1 MSNEKF
7 ALGIDYGTESGRVVV
22 IRVRNGEEIASAVIP
37 YPDGVIDEKLPGGPR
52 LGPDWALQNPRD
64 YLLVIEKGVPK
75 ALKAAAVK
83 GENVI
88 GIGTDFTASTP
99 LPVKARRDAPQLH
112 SAIQQAPTCL
122 GEVME
127 ASCRP
132 TGGEP
137 DQRSGAG
144 TKRRLHPD
152 LRREV
157 FFRMVFLQGAC
168 KS

>member
-22 IRVRNGEEIASAVIP
+22 IRVRNGEEVASAVVP

-83 GENVI
+83 GEDVI

-99 LPVKARRDAPQLH
+99 LPVKSDGTPLSFIPQYSKRPHAWVKLWKH
-112 SAIQQAPTCL
+112 HAAQPEANRIN
-122 GEVME
+122 EV
-127 ASCRP
+127 
-132 TGGEP
+132 GGNETKTSS
-137 DQRSGAG
+137 RSMAG
-144 TKRRLHPD
+144 SILLNGFSPRC
-152 LRREV
+152 
-157 FFRMVFLQGAC
+157 C